1 MNMLP
6 SDRYLCSLLGIT
18 EDEFIKFKAIARQQ
32 LKDNPIEG
40 PVAGTETA
48 VTLAIINL
56 VIGLGSI
63 AVSLLLKPSIPKQR
77 QPGEVKTT
85 DISQEPI
92 QSNTSFAPRYGF
104 DSVQQV
110 TKLGEVIPLVYAKR
124 SVGGS
129 KIGGV
134 RVNMPLLWSQVLS
147 FGTSQMLR
155 AVFLA
160 GEADIHSMD
169 SDLWALG
176 SNSLK
181 NYKFN
186 YNSQTQEAARTTI
199 YFSGDG
205 GRIIES
211 DRVFG
216 RSGLNDRRSN
226 GGGSSS
232 TASNG
237 EVFLVE
243 RAGSERNDFC
253 SAHKPTTNTTFG
265 VYSLIGNDLVYKI
278 NPTIRPAVT
287 IQTKPKTKDGQVQ
300 INCPIDEE
308 QLSRREKMNIHY
320 SCRSG
325 IIAYHASSQA
335 GLDSGTVG
343 SINHSKTLSRG
354 NYVRY
359 KLFSGANTDSIGK
372 RLRVKNAKK
381 GRTYEITDLGNT
393 HNDEWN
399 ALAGTSGVTYAVGQ
413 QITLAIDPQELL
425 SLTELE
431 ALKEYRI
438 QEKNPE
444 SKDNV
449 VNPFGG
455 RDYQTTDDEF
465 DLIADPNN
473 ASYAI
478 GKKFTVAANYSS
490 LLSTID
496 VNSCVA
502 GRRYE
507 VVTVGSNMDEGWA
520 SNEEGDGGRWA
531 RLAGEFGSI
540 SAEDGDTRDQPI
552 AVGDIITVTNF
563 VSSMPADAD
572 GTVKG
577 YFGPAEVRRVWGN
590 GRVKPV
596 LTAQDL
602 ADVSDAVAST
612 QKTYDQNLIVGEV
625 YKIGSAYGVCVG
637 RTDGAFIS
645 AADELRDA
653 GNTPLVNAVE
663 ADFYITEAGSCSIY
677 PTSYLDATG
686 DESTKRSTATKYDHI
701 LRVAQAVVTNTR
713 PCVATEFGFRSVM
726 GIRINNL
733 CNFRDAKSFK
743 FADESYCTAFR
754 NEKAERL
761 DSQFYQSSTITTSEQ
776 RYSFFTIQLK
786 SVDAADSDNDWGD
799 LGFVFGFAG
808 ETQQAQ
814 FNYLRLEF
822 TAAKQRIFRFRP
834 VSGFE
839 IRQSS
844 TSLYVI
850 DAKSSR
856 YTNGLQ
862 STVNGET
869 VKCEFNG
876 YAITDTEKVSR
887 FASRFSWNDFA
898 NFNDNSYDYVTKK
911 LGDGDEDI
919 EELFGLDEVDDPTTV
934 GSNTYQN
941 YIDSYAKLAESF
953 PYQEVKSSAES
964 VPEHEIVYVN
974 EIVSNTEPAPTCADM
989 ALVGMNIR
997 SSQEWNQFTQF
1008 SGYVKQGIQARQ
1020 LRNSLAVGTVDL
1032 FPDVLLDLLTNET
1045 YGMGKYIKDEMI
1057 DLVAF
1062 EEAADFVTRR
1072 GTHGYRFNGIIAE
1085 QTNLR
1090 QYAADIA
1097 ATNLLYFAEINGV
1110 FTLKPYFATNVS
1122 GNFIAVDIKALFTVG
1137 NILEDSYKVSYL
1149 TPEEREPI
1157 QVAVQYRQER
1167 ASTDPNNEGVFA
1179 VVRSV
1184 LVKESAAAYEPFV
1197 TETLDMTDY
1206 CATREHAID
1215 AAKFLIRMRR
1225 VPDHTITF
1233 KTTYEAV
1240 LSDISPGDY
1249 IKVALDATDYDEYNN
1264 GVVTSSGALVS
1275 TQTLADGSHTVYAW
1289 SPTSGND
1296 PASTTL
1302 TVSNGGTT
1310 ATPTGILFTEIV
1322 SNQASRTYQIER
1334 ISADQ
1339 DGTFTVEALHMPV
1352 NAGGIP
1358 EVVVDFD
1365 SASAWSLNDA

>member
-18 EDEFIKFKAIARQQ
+18 EDEFIEFQAAARQH

-92 QSNTSFAPRYGF
+92 QSNTNFAPRYGF

-124 SVGGS
+124 TVNSV

-134 RVNMPLLWSQVLS
+134 RINMPLLWSQVLS

-186 YNSQTQEAARTTI
+186 YGTQTETAARVTI

-216 RSGLNDRRSN
+216 RSGENDRRAN

-232 TASNG
+232 TGATG

-243 RAGSERNDFC
+243 RAGAEQNDFC
-253 SAHKPTTNTTFG
+253 SAHRPTTNTTFG
-265 VYSLIGNDLVYKI
+265 VYSLIGNDLVYKV
-278 NPTIRPAVT
+278 NPTIRPAVS
-287 IQTKPKTKDGQVQ
+287 IQSKPKTSDGRVQ
-300 INCPIDEE
+300 ITCPIDEIQE
-308 QLSRREKMNIHY
+308 GKREKMALNY
-320 SCRSG
+320 SSRSG
-325 IIAYHASSQA
+325 VIATATSKS
-335 GLDSGTVG
+335 GLNSGTVG
-343 SINHSKTLSRG
+343 TKTHNQSVSRG
-354 NYVRY
+354 HYVRY
-359 KLFSGANTDSIGK
+359 KLFSGAINVALGAEIRAD
-372 RLRVKNAKK
+372 AMKK
-381 GRTYEITDLGNT
+381 DRQYVVENLGST
-393 HNDEWN
+393 TQAEWN
-399 ALAGTSGVTYAVGQ
+399 ELAGTTGQTYAVGTTFTC
-413 QITLAIDPQELL
+413 QISPMQSL
-425 SLTELE
+425 SLTQLVSG
-431 ALKEYRI
+431 YRYRVE
-438 QEKNPE
+438 EKNPSAKRE
-444 SKDNV
+444 VTNG
-449 VNPFGG
+449 FGQ
-455 RDYQTTDDEF
+455 RENYETTDAEFNRITNQSQVPNVGKAFIATRSTEF
-465 DLIADPNN
+465 DTAVSVTHSDVVQGQR
-473 ASYAI
+473 Y
-478 GKKFTVAANYSS
+478 TVES
-490 LLSTID
+490 LGT
-496 VNSCVA
+496 
-502 GRRYE
+502 
-507 VVTVGSNMDEGWA
+507 NMDQGWA
-520 SNEEGDGGRWA
+520 TNESGDYGIWA
-531 RLAGEFGSI
+531 RLAGAFGSL
-540 SAEDGDTRDQPI
+540 SVEDNDARRDSVEI
-552 AVGDIITVTNF
+552 GDIITATNF
-563 VSSMPADAD
+563 SPPAGSN
-572 GTVKG
+572 GTVKP
-577 YFGPAEVRRVWGN
+577 YYGPLQCVRRWGNGKVRRVISE
-590 GRVKPV
+590 
-596 LTAQDL
+596 QDTV
-602 ADVSDAVAST
+602 DIGDAVTSR
-612 QKTYDQNLIVGEV
+612 QKQYDQNLIVGEV
-625 YKIGSAYGVCVG
+625 YKIGTAYAVCVD
-637 RTDGAFIS
+637 RTDSPFVSLAEQLGS
-645 AADELRDA
+645 SQEV
-653 GNTPLVNAVE
+653 T
-663 ADFYITEAGSCSIY
+663 ADFYVVEAGAVSVY
-677 PTSYLDATG
+677 PEDHLNPNTENDDTAVRETATSY
-686 DESTKRSTATKYDHI
+686 DHL
-701 LRVAQAVVTNTR
+701 LRIAQGVVTNTR
-713 PCVATEFGFRSVM
+713 PCFATEFGIRSNL

-743 FADESYCTAFR
+743 FADESYCTPFR
-754 NEKAERL
+754 NENAEDL
-761 DSQFYQSSTITTSEQ
+761 DSNYHQSGTITTSEE
-776 RYSFFTIQLK
+776 RFSFFKIQCK
-786 SVDAADSDNDWGD
+786 IANADSDGDWDD
-799 LGFVFGFAG
+799 LGFVFGAAG

-822 TAAKQRIFRFRP
+822 TTAKQRIFRFRP

-839 IRQSS
+839 IRQNS
-844 TSLYVI
+844 TSLYVLE
-850 DAKSSR
+850 ARSPR
-856 YTNGLQ
+856 YTPVLQ
-862 STVNGET
+862 STVNGEI

-876 YAITDTEKVSR
+876 YAITNAEKPR
-887 FASRFSWNDFA
+887 QFASRFSWSSDS
-898 NFNDNSYDYVTKK
+898 DIDQDYDYVTKK
-911 LGDGDEDI
+911 KPDSEDDVASMI
-919 EELFGLDEVDDPTTV
+919 GLPTIDDNITIGSTT
-934 GSNTYQN
+934 YKN
-941 YIDSYAKLAESF
+941 YIDKYAKLAEAF
-953 PYQEVKSSAES
+953 AYDEVTASAAS
-964 VPEHEIVYVN
+964 GPEHEIVYVN
-974 EIVSNTEPAPTCADM
+974 EIVPNTGSAPTYTDM

-1020 LRNSLAVGTVDL
+1020 LQNSLAVGTVDI

-1062 EEAADFVTRR
+1062 EEAADFVTSR
-1072 GTHGYRFNGIIAE
+1072 GTYGYRFNGIIAE

-1110 FTLKPYFATNVS
+1110 FTLKPYFATDVN
-1122 GNFIAVDIKALFTVG
+1122 GDFTAVDIKALFTVG

-1167 ASTDPNNEGVFA
+1167 ASTDPDNEGVFA

-1184 LVKESAAAYEPFV
+1184 LIRESAAAYAPFV
-1197 TETLDMTDY
+1197 TETLDMSDY
-1206 CATREHAID
+1206 CTTREHAID

-1249 IKVALDATDYDEYNN
+1249 IKVALDATDYDDYNN
-1264 GVVTSSGALVS
+1264 GVVLDDGTLIS
-1275 TQTLADGSHTVYAW
+1275 TKPISDGTYTVYAW
-1289 SPTSGND
+1289 NPTSGSD
-1296 PASTTL
+1296 PAAITNF
-1302 TVSNGGTT
+1302 TVSNQGTT
-1310 ATPTGILFTEIV
+1310 ATPAGILFTAIKN
-1322 SNQASRTYQIER
+1322 SQAARTYQIER
-1334 ISADQ
+1334 ITADQ

-1352 NAGGIP
+1352 NASGIP
-1358 EVVVDFD
+1358 EAVVDFD
-1365 SASAWSLNDA
+1365 SASAWSMTNA

>member
-18 EDEFIKFKAIARQQ
+18 EDEFIEFKAAARQQ

-40 PVAGTETA
+40 PVAGETA

-56 VIGLGSI
+56 VVGLGSI
-63 AVSLLLKPSIPKQR
+63 AASLLLKPSIPKQR

-287 IQTKPKTKDGQVQ
+287 IQTKPKSKDGRVQ
-300 INCPIDEE
+300 ITCPIDEIQE
-308 QLSRREKMNIHY
+308 SKREKMALNY
-320 SCRSG
+320 SSRSG
-325 IIAYHASSQA
+325 IIATATTLG
-335 GLDSGTVG
+335 GLDSGTV
-343 SINHSKTLSRG
+343 STPTHNQSVSRG
-354 NYVRY
+354 HYIRY
-359 KLFSGANTDSIGK
+359 KLYSGAITTSLGAVVRADNM
-372 RLRVKNAKK
+372 KK
-381 GRTYEITDLGNT
+381 DRQYVIESLGT
-393 HNDEWN
+393 TTEQTEWN
-399 ALAGTSGVTYAVGQ
+399 ELAGTTGQTYSVGSSL
-413 QITLAIDPQELL
+413 TCAISPTELL
-425 SLTELE
+425 SLTQLIDGNR
-431 ALKEYRI
+431 YRVE
-438 QEKNPE
+438 EKNPE
-444 SKDNV
+444 SKTEVTNGFGQRENYETTNAEFASITNKVSVPNV
-449 VNPFGG
+449 GN
-455 RDYQTTDDEF
+455 
-465 DLIADPNN
+465 
-473 ASYAI
+473 
-478 GKKFTVAANYSS
+478 KFTATSSTVFNTAVFVADSS
-490 LLSTID
+490 
-496 VNSCVA
+496 VA
-502 GRRYE
+502 QGQRYT
-507 VVTVGSNMDEGWA
+507 VDTVGGADMDQGWT
-520 SNEEGDGGRWA
+520 SNEADDFGVWA
-531 RLAGEFGSI
+531 RLAGAFGGI
-540 SAEDGDTRDQPI
+540 SVEDNDARRESVE
-552 AVGDIITVTNF
+552 VGDIITATDFNPPLG
-563 VSSMPADAD
+563 ST
-572 GTVKG
+572 GKVKR
-577 YFGPAEVRRVWGN
+577 YYGPLQCTRNWGNGKVRRVISEQE
-590 GRVKPV
+590 
-596 LTAQDL
+596 T
-602 ADVSDAVAST
+602 ADVGDAVASR
-612 QKTYDQNLIVGEV
+612 QKEYDQNLIVGEV
-625 YKIGSAYGVCVG
+625 YKIGTAYAVCVA
-637 RTDGAFIS
+637 RTDGTFIS
-645 AADELRDA
+645 LAEKVGSSQDI
-653 GNTPLVNAVE
+653 E
-663 ADFYITEAGSCSIY
+663 ADFYVVEAGQVSVY
-677 PTSYLDATG
+677 PQSHLNPNTEN
-686 DESTKRSTATKYDHI
+686 DEDVVRETATSSDHI
-701 LRVAQAVVTNTR
+701 LRFAQAVVTNTR
-713 PCVATEFGFRSVM
+713 PCTATEFGIKSSL

-754 NEKAERL
+754 NTNAEDL
-761 DSQFYQSSTITTSEQ
+761 DSNFHQSGTVTASEE
-776 RYSFFTIQLK
+776 RFSFFTIQYK
-786 SVDAADSDNDWGD
+786 DQSADADGDWVE
-799 LGFVFGFAG
+799 LGIKFGIAS

-822 TAAKQRIFRFRP
+822 PTTNPKQRIFRFRP
-834 VSGFE
+834 LSGYE
-839 IRQSS
+839 IRNVGS
-844 TSLYVI
+844 TDFYIL
-850 DAKSSR
+850 DARRSR
-856 YTNGLQ
+856 YTPVL
-862 STVNGET
+862 TVSPGGESI
-869 VKCEFNG
+869 KCEFSG
-876 YAITDTEKVSR
+876 YRIPVGDKAKK
-887 FASRFSWNDFA
+887 FASRFSWSSDS
-898 NFNDNSYDYVTKK
+898 DIDQSYDFVIKK
-911 LGDGDEDI
+911 KDEDDV
-919 EELFGLDEVDDPTTV
+919 EEMIGLPTIDDSITISSTT
-934 GSNTYQN
+934 YKN
-941 YIDSYAKLAESF
+941 YIDSYAKLAETFAYS
-953 PYQEVKSSAES
+953 EITASATAG
-964 VPEHEIVYVN
+964 PEHEIVYVN
-974 EIVSNTEPAPTCADM
+974 EIVPNTEPAPTYTDM

-1020 LRNSLAVGTVDL
+1020 LQNSLTVGTVDL

-1184 LVKESAAAYEPFV
+1184 LVKESAAAYEPFA

-1233 KTTYEAV
+1233 KTTYDAV

-1289 SPTSGND
+1289 DPTSGND

-1365 SASAWSLNDA
+1365 LASAWSLNDA